1 MTAFLPSLS
10 DDAIA
15 FLGCGAALLASVL
28 SLQLVYFIRNRPR
41 PPQRARQFGRRTTQS
56 IALDAARFRSLHDR
70 PV

>member
-1 MTAFLPSLS
+1 MPAFLPSLS

-28 SLQLVYFIRNRPR
+28 TLQLVYFIRNRPR
-41 PPQRARQFGRRTTQS
+41 PPQRVKQPGRRPTQS
-56 IALDAARFRSLHDR
+56 FAPDAARFRSLHDR